1 MDISTC
7 CHCQGAD
14 DFFSDRRARK
24 ELKKYRRK
32 GPDKSTRLLLEGI
45 VSRGVEGASVLDI
58 GGGVGV
64 IQHELAARGAA
75 EIYSA
80 DASQAYLATCRAEA
94 EERGYAE
101 QARYLLGD
109 FVEIAPDVEE
119 VDIVTLDRVV
129 CCYPDMP
136 TLVEASASKARRVY
150 GLVFPRDRWPVRAV
164 IAAINLMNA
173 LRRSSFRVFVHPAE
187 EIDRTVRAAG
197 FEPRYSARTF
207 VWHVA
212 VYAR

>member
-1 MDISTC
+1 
-7 CHCQGAD
+7 
-14 DFFSDRRARK
+14 
-24 ELKKYRRK
+24 
-32 GPDKSTRLLLEGI
+32 
-45 VSRGVEGASVLDI
+45 VE
-58 GGGVGV
+58 
-64 IQHELAARGAA
+64 
-75 EIYSA
+75 
-80 DASQAYLATCRAEA
+80 
-94 EERGYAE
+94 
-101 QARYLLGD
+101 
-109 FVEIAPDVEE
+109 FAPDVEE

-164 IAAINLMNA
+164 IAGINLVNA
-173 LRRSSFRVFVHPAE
+173 LRRTSFRVFVHPAG

>member
-14 DFFSDRRARK
+14 EFFSDRRARK

-64 IQHELAARGAA
+64 IQHELAARGAG

-80 DASQAYLATCRAEA
+80 DASQAYLATSRAEA
-94 EERGYAE
+94 EERGYVE

-109 FVEIAPDVEE
+109 FVDIAPDVEE

-164 IAAINLMNA
+164 IAGINLVNA
-173 LRRSSFRVFVHPAE
+173 LRRSSFRVFVRPPE
-187 EIDRTVRAAG
+187 EIDRTVRAVG
-197 FEPRYSARTF
+197 FERRYSARTF

>member
-80 DASQAYLATCRAEA
+80 DASQAYLATSRAEA

-101 QARYLLGD
+101 RARYLLGD

-164 IAAINLMNA
+164 IAGINLMNA
-173 LRRSSFRVFVHPAE
+173 LRRSSFRVFVRPPE

-197 FEPRYSARTF
+197 FEPRYSALTF